1 MGPINDWV
9 LFDSVGE
16 KDESNSNRIAVTFIC
31 LGQSKS
37 YGMSTLQVF
46 EIVL

>member
-16 KDESNSNRIAVTFIC
+16 KDESNIKRKPIAFIC
-31 LGQSKS
+31 LG
-37 YGMSTLQVF
+37 
-46 EIVL
+46 